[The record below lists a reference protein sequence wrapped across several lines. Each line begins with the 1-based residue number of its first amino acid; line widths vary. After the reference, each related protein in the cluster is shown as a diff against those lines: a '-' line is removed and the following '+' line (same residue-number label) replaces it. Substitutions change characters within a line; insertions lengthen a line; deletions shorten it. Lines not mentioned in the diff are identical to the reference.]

1 MPAHYIEE
9 KVGNPA
15 SGHFQ
20 ILLAHSPLFFANY
33 ADWGADVTFSGHCHG
48 GVIRLPF
55 IGGILSPERKF
66 FPRYT
71 KGIYELNAEQGLA
84 KLAVTAGLGKF
95 RLNNPSE
102 IMICTLERQ
111 E

>member
-1 MPAHYIEE
+1 VWE
-9 KVGNPA
+9 KLSQPTKE
-15 SGHFQ
+15 SIF
-20 ILLAHSPLFFANY
+20 IFIF
-33 ADWGADVTFSGHCHG
+33 CHG

>member
-1 MPAHYIEE
+1 MLSHTSLSFRDYA
-9 KVGNPA
+9 VGV
-15 SGHFQ
+15 
-20 ILLAHSPLFFANY
+20 
-33 ADWGADVTFSGHCHG
+33 ADVTFAGHWHG
-48 GVIRLPF
+48 RVIRLPF